1 MRSAGTE
8 ERTPPRRGAALNLVA
23 ALPEIHLLPH
33 HCAPH
38 TEEPP
43 QVVGGAPVEGVFIGT
58 TVPEVGDAVARH
70 ELPGGGVER
79 DQVEVRA
86 QEQQHHQRQQSH
98 HNHHSQE
105 QTVGVQ
111 PRAPRGCGVES
122 SAEDEG
128 GRW

>member
-1 MRSAGTE
+1 M
-8 ERTPPRRGAALNLVA
+8 
-23 ALPEIHLLPH
+23 
-33 HCAPH
+33 
-38 TEEPP
+38 
-43 QVVGGAPVEGVFIGT
+43 GGAPVEGVFIGT

-98 HNHHSQE
+98 HNHHSQ
-105 QTVGVQ
+105 QQAVGVQ
-111 PRAPRGCGVES
+111 PRAPRGCRVES
-122 SAEDEG
+122 SAEDEE